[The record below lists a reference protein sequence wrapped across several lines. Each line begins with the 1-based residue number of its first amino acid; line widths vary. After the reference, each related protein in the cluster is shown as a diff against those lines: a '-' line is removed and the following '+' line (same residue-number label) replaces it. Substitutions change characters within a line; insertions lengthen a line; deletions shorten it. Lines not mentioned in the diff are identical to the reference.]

1 MELTV
6 LHLLLILVV
15 VVVLGFF
22 GYKAY
27 EGFDDYLNS
36 LGAARGYDWASS
48 TATKPICPA
57 GKFYN
62 QNLSKCTSPDGSIPV
77 SATCPSGSILDITK
91 NVCIQGSPSSS
102 TTSTVS
108 TASGIAKSGATD
120 ACGNHV
126 DACGNSVSLTSL
138 LGLSGVQSSGTTTLS
153 SGDVINN
160 VPVCPDG
167 QTFDSIQGLC
177 IGISNPACPTGQTYD
192 QTKGACVSNTII
204 PLTATQSLAAQ
215 KAADSSLLQNIQQ
228 IVHNELLSQNGM
240 ATGTPSAYTGQSSS
254 NSSNSNSSNSNN
266 SNNTTLNSPSNYQGI
281 EYSRSCGKTGAP
293 DMSQYIR
300 KDSIPCW
307 GCSIP

>member
-36 LGAARGYDWASS
+36 LGAARGYDWAKTSS
-48 TATKPICPA
+48 TA
-57 GKFYN
+57 
-62 QNLSKCTSPDGSIPV
+62 
-77 SATCPSGSILDITK
+77 SAPTATTP
-91 NVCIQGSPSSS
+91 S
-102 TTSTVS
+102 TTSGTAS
-108 TASGIAKSGATD
+108 TASTSSKSSGTAKSGATD

-228 IVHNELLSQNGM
+228 IVHNELLSQSGM
-240 ATGTPSAYTGQSSS
+240 ATGTPSAYTGQGVSNN
-254 NSSNSNSSNSNN
+254 NSSNNSS
-266 SNNTTLNSPSNYQGI
+266 NTTLNSPSNYQGI